1 MANNLKSCVLVKGNE
16 EVVKLIDSMI
26 DKVRDNESD
35 SSVTAFATAFYDEV
49 DLDEDR
55 GVMNT
60 WSYENLGSKW
70 TTLYDATSEGEFLI
84 ESAWYPPKKF
94 FMHLYNLCFP
104 LDNDVVIEVTYED
117 ETYSPVGAVVIKGIE
132 YDPEDYDEKQGN
144 IWVEEDNSLED
155 PTVDKDWD
163 DEDYDQ
169 VQMEFS
175 ESVYDKQQELLD
187 KCRRL
192 VETDGMM
199 FHEYQD

>member
-1 MANNLKSCVLVKGNE
+1 
-16 EVVKLIDSMI
+16 
-26 DKVRDNESD
+26 
-35 SSVTAFATAFYDEV
+35 
-49 DLDEDR
+49 
-55 GVMNT
+55 
-60 WSYENLGSKW
+60 
-70 TTLYDATSEGEFLI
+70 
-84 ESAWYPPKKF
+84 
-94 FMHLYNLCFP
+94 MHLYNLCFP

>member
-1 MANNLKSCVLVKGNE
+1 M
-16 EVVKLIDSMI
+16 VKLIDSMI

-70 TTLYDATSEGEFLI
+70 TTLYDATGEGEFLI

-132 YDPEDYDEKQGN
+132 YDPKDYDEKQGN